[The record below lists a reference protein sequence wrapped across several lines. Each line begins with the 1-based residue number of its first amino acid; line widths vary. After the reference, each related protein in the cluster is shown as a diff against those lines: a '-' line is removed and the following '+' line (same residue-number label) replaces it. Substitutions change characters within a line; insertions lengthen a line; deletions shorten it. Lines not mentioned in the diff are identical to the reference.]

1 MTKRPQQIKTIDV
14 MIQEVMRSKAF
25 RRGVA
30 DVRAGRK
37 PRFDEQTEGDDL
49 HYERGRQF
57 AVLTPRKMPIV
68 LPQTKQLNPKAV
80 NLFEKYF
87 FLRDIR

>member
-49 HYERGRQF
+49 Q
-57 AVLTPRKMPIV
+57 KC
-68 LPQTKQLNPKAV
+68 QSCC
-80 NLFEKYF
+80 F